1 MDLAGMAAA
10 ASDMKAAETQYAAS
24 IKVMKMAL
32 DTQKAGLSVLSPLN
46 SASTA
51 NRAAEGAMKGSMIDI
66 LA

>member
-1 MDLAGMAAA
+1 MDLTSMASA
-10 ASDMKAAETQYAAS
+10 ASEMKAAETQYAAS

-32 DTQKAGLSVLSPLN
+32 DAQKEGLSVLSPLS
-46 SASTA
+46 SASNV